1 LRDFAAATADVERKG
16 DAGIAVAA
24 PKETKMAKS
33 QRRGNKEAR
42 KPKAAKPASAAPISP
57 FAAKSASATTSP
69 PKRKG

>member
-1 LRDFAAATADVERKG
+1 MRDFAATADVERKG

-24 PKETKMAKS
+24 PKETNMAKS

-42 KPKAAKPASAAPISP
+42 KPKTAKPAGAAPISP
-57 FAAKSASATTSP
+57 FVARSASAATNP